1 MTFYGIDS
9 YYLMLVVPALL
20 LSMYAQ
26 YRVKSTYQ
34 KYSSVPNQ
42 RHMTGRQSAEALLR
56 ANGVYDI
63 TLEHVNGSLSDHF
76 DPRRRAVRLSDS
88 TDNSSSVAA
97 IGVAAH
103 EIGHVLQYQE
113 GYMPIKIRNAV
124 LPVAQF
130 GSKAAIPLLLIGL
143 LFANSLLA
151 KTGIVLYSAVVLF
164 QLITLPVEWNASSRA
179 LRTLCD
185 NGILTADE
193 RPMAKRVLQAAALTY
208 VAAALMGIAQ
218 LLRLI
223 MVTRRR
229 D

>member
-20 LSMYAQ
+20 LSVFAQ
-26 YRVKSTYQ
+26 YKVKSTYQ
-34 KYSSVPNQ
+34 KYASVPNR

-56 ANGVYDI
+56 ANGVHDI
-63 TLEHVNGSLSDHF
+63 SLAHVSGTLSDHF
-76 DPRRRAVRLSDS
+76 DPRHRVVRLSDS
-88 TDNSSSVAA
+88 TDNSASVAA

-113 GYMPIKIRNAV
+113 GYVPIKIRNAI

-130 GSKAAIPLLLIGL
+130 GSQAAMPLLLIGL

-151 KTGIVLYSAVVLF
+151 EAGIVLYSAVVLF

-179 LRTLCD
+179 LRALCD
-185 NGILTADE
+185 NGILTEEE

-208 VAAALMGIAQ
+208 IAAALMGIAQ
-218 LLRLI
+218 LLRLM

>member
-26 YRVKSTYQ
+26 YKVKSTYQ
-34 KYSSVPNQ
+34 KYSSVPNR

-56 ANGVYDI
+56 ANGVSDI
-63 TLEHVNGSLSDHF
+63 TLAHVNGSLSDHF
-76 DPRRRAVRLSDS
+76 DPHRRVVRLSDS
-88 TDNSSSVAA
+88 TDNSASVAA

-113 GYMPIKIRNAV
+113 GYVPIKIRNAV
-124 LPVAQF
+124 LPAAQF

-151 KTGIVLYSAVVLF
+151 KAGILLYSAVVLF

-179 LRTLCD
+179 LRALCD